1 MSTTTLNTLIHGIV
15 AVAIIAAVTTLLA
28 LHDISEATAISLYGV
43 AVVLVGGTLNTA
55 LALKVPVTQP
65 GVTQPG
71 VTTPQTPAP

>member
-1 MSTTTLNTLIHGIV
+1 MTTTTLNTLIHGVV

-55 LALKVPVTQP
+55 LALKVPAPQQSVTQP
-65 GVTQPG
+65 GVTPN
-71 VTTPQTPAP
+71 A